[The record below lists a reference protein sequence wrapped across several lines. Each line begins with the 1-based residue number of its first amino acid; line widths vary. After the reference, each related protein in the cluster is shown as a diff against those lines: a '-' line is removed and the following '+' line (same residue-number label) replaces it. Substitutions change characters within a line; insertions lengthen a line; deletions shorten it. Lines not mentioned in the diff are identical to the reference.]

1 MRAGT
6 AANVT
11 RNTRIRTMLEDSEV
25 DEGKKVLVNL
35 SENLADGRCAGD
47 CSISNEGLLKK
58 I

>member
-11 RNTRIRTMLEDSEV
+11 RSTRIRTMLEDSEV
-25 DEGKKVLVNL
+25 DEGKKVPVNL
-35 SENLADGRCAGD
+35 SENLADRRCARD
-47 CSISNEGLLKK
+47 YSISNEGLLKK